1 IDVGNL
7 LKLVAFFAKSAAK
20 NQPLCKL
27 KVFNLKGSE
36 NLIKTPDFT
45 RAPNLEVLILKGC
58 TRLKDVHPS
67 IGVLTR
73 LKLLNLRGCK
83 NLRSLPT
90 KIEWE
95 SLETLNLKDCK
106 NLVSLASSK
115 GGCKGL
121 RAPNLEV
128 LFLEGCTKLIDVHPS
143 IGVLTRLKLLN
154 LGGCKNL
161 RSLPTKIEWES
172 LETLNLKDFKNLV
185 SLASSKGG
193 CKGLRAPNLEVLILE
208 GCTRLI
214 DVHPSIG
221 LIQRPM
227 IESMPLMLPSLS
239 GFSSLRELNLR
250 ECNLC
255 DIPNDIS
262 SLTSLYFI
270 DLSGNNFISVPSSIT
285 RLSKINTLNL
295 DNCKEL
301 KSLPEVLTNIGSVLV
316 SGCDSLEAIAN
327 PSNVCKSV
335 NWADIRGIN
344 CHRLAETMNLVT
356 LLKKNIKVFGNFRNV
371 FTVIIPGGEIPEWFD
386 HQRVGF
392 SIKIPLAHNIWNDS
406 QRMGVALCCTF
417 VSADTSREE
426 HLTSEVLLHDK
437 NYGQAEFDKPFLADH
452 VAFPFKKGSNQH
464 VTKDHLY
471 LPYCSRASLLYPHY
485 SKE

>member
-1 IDVGNL
+1 MNQPYNSQTKRRLREAYVGDVDGEINDESDEEDDPNESKLLNL
-7 LKLVAFFAKSAAK
+7 KQRQHREKQRFKENLKNSSYNLEQKKQRGKQSR
-20 NQPLCKL
+20 QPLCKL

-45 RAPNLEVLILKGC
+45 RGPNLEVLILKGS

-106 NLVSLASSK
+106 NLVSLTSSK

-128 LFLEGCTKLIDVHPS
+128 LILEGCTKLIDVHPS

-172 LETLNLKDFKNLV
+172 LETLNLKDCKNLV

-208 GCTRLI
+208 GC
-214 DVHPSIG
+214 
-221 LIQRPM
+221 
-227 IESMPLMLPSLS
+227 
-239 GFSSLRELNLR
+239 FSSLRELNLR

-301 KSLPEVLTNIGSVLV
+301 KSLPGVLTNIGSVLV

-344 CHRLAETMNLVT
+344 CYRLAETMNLVT
-356 LLKKNIKVFGNFRNV
+356 LLKKNIKVFGNLRNV

-386 HQRVGF
+386 HQRG
-392 SIKIPLAHNIWNDS
+392 
-406 QRMGVALCCTF
+406 G
-417 VSADTSREE
+417 
-426 HLTSEVLLHDK
+426 
-437 NYGQAEFDKPFLADH
+437 
-452 VAFPFKKGSNQH
+452 
-464 VTKDHLY
+464 
-471 LPYCSRASLLYPHY
+471 ASY
-485 SKE
+485 E